1 MLRTIMIAG
10 VVYVH
15 AAADDRIT
23 GMGDGFSDYLMGF
36 FNYAALRVPV
46 PLLAIVSG
54 YLLFSAN
61 LDLRPMTLWKKK
73 AKTVGIPYLFFN
85 VLAIALFFGLQHLV
99 PDAIM
104 HVDLLNASRY
114 DWINSLLGI
123 RDAPFDYPLYF
134 LRDLM
139 VMVIL
144 APAFGLFI
152 RFAPA
157 VGLAIVIG
165 LFYFN
170 FDGYLIIRNTSAIM
184 FYIGGLLA
192 VKNVDLLSLD
202 RYAASM
208 LALFVTICAAV
219 VIADIEDI
227 NYAVLTGPFLVWPA
241 FKYLN
246 NTKPGQKAIK
256 ASKYSFFVFI
266 GHAPLLELLRIGY
279 TKNLQDV
286 VPYPVFWI
294 AAPALVIMMQVVIYK
309 AAMRATPMFFALVT
323 GGRTDRKHV
332 DKVDRR
338 RAPRPASAPVYS
350 NEFRTALTQP

>member
-1 MLRTIMIAG
+1 MIAG

-15 AAADDRIT
+15 AAVDDRIG
-23 GMGDGFSDYLMGF
+23 GMGDGFFDYLMGF

-54 YLLFSAN
+54 YLLFSAS
-61 LDLRPMTLWKKK
+61 LDLRPMALWSKK
-73 AKTVGIPYLFFN
+73 ARTVGLPYLFFN

-104 HVDLLNASRY
+104 HVDLLHAGRY
-114 DWINSLLGI
+114 DWINALLGV

-139 VMVIL
+139 VMVML
-144 APAFGLFI
+144 APLFGLFI

-157 VGLAIVIG
+157 VGLAIVVV

-184 FYIGGLLA
+184 FYVGGLLA
-192 VKNVDLLSLD
+192 IKNVDLLSLD
-202 RYAASM
+202 RHAAPM

-219 VIADIEDI
+219 VIAHDENI
-227 NYAVLTGPFLVWPA
+227 NYAALTGPFLVWPA

-246 NTKPGQKAIK
+246 NTKLGQEAVK
-256 ASKYSFFVFI
+256 ASKYSFFIFI
-266 GHAPLLELLRIGY
+266 GHAPLLQLLRIGY

-286 VPYPVFWI
+286 VPYPIFWFT
-294 AAPALVIMMQVVIYK
+294 APALVIFTLVVIYK
-309 AAMRATPMFFALVT
+309 GAMKATPVFFAMVT
-323 GGRTDRKHV
+323 GGRTDKKHV

-350 NEFRTALTQP
+350 SEFRTTLTQPS